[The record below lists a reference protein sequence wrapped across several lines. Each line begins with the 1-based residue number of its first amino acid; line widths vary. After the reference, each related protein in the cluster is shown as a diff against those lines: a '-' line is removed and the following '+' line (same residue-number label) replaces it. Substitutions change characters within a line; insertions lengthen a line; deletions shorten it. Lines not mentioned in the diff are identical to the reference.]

1 MSKFSVLTATFCLLF
16 YSFQAISDSVYPE
29 YENTVHEEQFREQA
43 GLPYDLHRHNLPV
56 KPDDFL
62 MSRSCEELDQAITY
76 MLPATYS
83 YRPNFYDNPYAG
95 AAIWG
100 STSSEYGFMEHLWY
114 YLPYT
119 WLIGYLEDGQRHEA
133 YYKVEQLR
141 RAKAM
146 KNCFVK

>member
-1 MSKFSVLTATFCLLF
+1 MSKFSVFMATFCLAAYL
-16 YSFQAISDSVYPE
+16 QPAISDSVYPE
-29 YENTVHEEQFREQA
+29 YEESVHKEEFSEQS
-43 GLPYDLHRHNLPV
+43 GLPYDFHRYNLPV

-62 MSRSCEELDQAITY
+62 MSRSCEELDQAISY

-83 YRPNFYDNPYAG
+83 YRPGFYDNPYAS

-100 STSSEYGFMEHLWY
+100 STSSEYGFTEHLWY
-114 YLPYT
+114 YLPYS
-119 WLIGYLEDGQRHEA
+119 WLIGYLEDGQIHKA